1 MSLLDILQA
10 VKSKRLPFLQ
20 KAINLEIHYYL
31 FHFLTSD
38 HSHPLLSAKMVWI
51 SYVPLKVLD
60 SCQKPCSNELILQII
75 FKRLTLSGEYRLICV
90 LCAVTSGETA
100 SHLLIHCSLFLRFL
114 DKAFETASPSSVL
127 LDNIYDCLTQWY
139 VVCIPKKKKLLGRRG
154 FMSLFGVLG

>member
-1 MSLLDILQA
+1 M
-10 VKSKRLPFLQ
+10 F
-20 KAINLEIHYYL
+20 
-31 FHFLTSD
+31 
-38 HSHPLLSAKMVWI
+38 PLRFV
-51 SYVPLKVLD
+51 D
-60 SCQKPCSNELILQII
+60 SCQKPCSNKLILQII